1 VNLFSD
7 RAIIKLPLQPIMAR
21 LIARSRSKK
30 VAERYQAIGGGS
42 PILKLTEEQAQLLE
56 DQLID
61 RGLDCRCYVGMTY
74 WHPFIRE
81 TVDRIVKDGYKQ
93 ILALSLFPHY
103 SRATS
108 GACLGEMEKTVKG
121 MGADFNLVA
130 IDSWYDDPGYITAL
144 VEKINLG
151 LAGFSTEDKK
161 RLTVVFSAHS
171 LPEEFVDQGDPY
183 PEHLGKTIDAVLE
196 RLEPINWRLT
206 YQSRSGPVKWLEP
219 QTEQVIEELAA
230 TGVKNVLIVPISF
243 VSDHIETL
251 HEIDIMYKE
260 LAVSR
265 GIKNFVRTPSLNG
278 SDTFIQA
285 LAGIVLKKLG
295 LCDNRDTANRD
306 AAGGER

>member
-1 VNLFSD
+1 
-7 RAIIKLPLQPIMAR
+7 
-21 LIARSRSKK
+21 
-30 VAERYQAIGGGS
+30 
-42 PILKLTEEQAQLLE
+42 
-56 DQLID
+56 
-61 RGLDCRCYVGMTY
+61 MTY

-108 GACLGEMEKTVKG
+108 GACLGEMEKTVRG
-121 MGADFNLVA
+121 MGEDFNLAA
-130 IDSWYDDPGYITAL
+130 IDSWYDDPGYIEAL

-151 LAGFSTEDKK
+151 LAKFSPQDKK
-161 RLTVVFSAHS
+161 QLTVVFSAHS

-206 YQSRSGPVKWLEP
+206 YQSRSGPVKWLDP
-219 QTEQVIEELAA
+219 QTETVIEELAA
-230 TGVKNVLIVPISF
+230 AGVKNVLVVPISF

-260 LAVSR
+260 LAVSK
-265 GIKNFVRTPSLNG
+265 GIENFVRSESLN
-278 SDTFIQA
+278 SSETFVKA
-285 LAGIVLKKLG
+285 LTGLVLQKIG
-295 LCDNRDTANRD
+295 LRSGAV
-306 AAGGER
+306 GEYG